1 VFFAFVG
8 SSALEELF
16 MHVFP
21 VAEAALHNSGD
32 EREIFSGS
40 PVLHEQREVQMV
52 INEEIVLLLVVRLH
66 V

>member
-1 VFFAFVG
+1 
-8 SSALEELF
+8 

-40 PVLHEQREVQMV
+40 PVLHKQREVQMV